1 MEVQV
6 RKMEIFQYNS
16 MLLQLYAQLSS
27 RSQKINTSTELLN
40 ISCFIPVCMYFC
52 YWFLF
57 IMLMQHF
64 FFLISLAVDGM
75 DG

>member
-27 RSQKINTSTELLN
+27 RSQKISTSTELLN
-40 ISCFIPVCMYFC
+40 ISCFRAIRMYC
-52 YWFLF
+52 NWGLDYDYCAYV
-57 IMLMQHF
+57 I
-64 FFLISLAVDGM
+64 FFLGFFGS
-75 DG
+75 